1 MNILRSQPGLLNGP
15 HVAPIPVAP
24 SDDLKKLSDDLTRMR
39 REKNLYET
47 NYKLS
52 QEKLSQANA
61 RIAEFEAE
69 TPSTLLEQVVQ
80 WVAFVFYY

>member
-1 MNILRSQPGLLNGP
+1 MKFLKEHKGFISGT
-15 HVAPIPVAP
+15 HMAPIPVAP

-39 REKNLYET
+39 REKKLYET

-52 QEKLSQANA
+52 QEKLDEANA
-61 RIAEFEAE
+61 RIAVLEAV
-69 TPSTLLEQVVQ
+69 TPDEELVQVVQ

>member
-52 QEKLSQANA
+52 QEKLDEANA
-61 RIAEFEAE
+61 RIAVLEAQ
-69 TPSTLLEQVVQ
+69 TPSKLLVEVVQ